1 MKKIILMLIIFFM
14 LLPITVQAYNVNN
27 DKSTKED
34 EEQIMQMYD
43 YMTKIK
49 NKYEILRDFD
59 IKDYVEYYMKNGKGN
74 VSFTKFSKAV
84 AQYFIQDIS
93 ASLKLI
99 STLIF
104 ICIICALLNNLQNAF
119 SSEKLTDIAYF
130 ACYSIIIIII
140 ARNFKICISTAQAS
154 MKDMSSTMG
163 ALVPIL
169 LTLLISSGSL
179 VQSTLLD
186 PIILFSISFT
196 QKVFN
201 DVLIPM
207 ILMSFVLEFVNNL
220 SNDYKIDKLS
230 KLLRQ
235 CVMWIQ
241 GIVMTV
247 FIGII
252 TIRGISAKAVDN
264 VTSKTAKFAV
274 DNFVPI
280 VGKCLSDAISTVAGY
295 SILIKNAVGSVGLI
309 VLIAIV
315 IFPIIKI
322 LVLAF
327 IHKLAAAL
335 VEPIS
340 DKKIVNCI
348 NSAGDC
354 LILIASCLI
363 GVSVMFFIMIAII
376 IAAGKAA

>member
-1 MKKIILMLIIFFM
+1 MKKIILVLTIFFM

-27 DKSTKED
+27 DKSTTED
-34 EEQIMQMYD
+34 EEQIMQLYD

-49 NKYEILRDFD
+49 NKYEILEDFD

-74 VSFTKFSKAV
+74 VSFAKFTKAV
-84 AQYFIQDIS
+84 AQYFIQDVS

-130 ACYSIIIIII
+130 SCYSIIIIII
-140 ARNFKICISTAQAS
+140 ARNFKICISTAQTS
-154 MKDMSSTMG
+154 MKDMSNTMG

-201 DVLIPM
+201 DVLMPM

-315 IFPIIKI
+315 VFPIIKI
-322 LVLAF
+322 LILAF

-348 NSAGDC
+348 NSVGDC